1 MSIKKQ
7 RTLRQETQISG
18 VGLHTG
24 KYITITFKPAS
35 ENYGFRFVRI
45 DLENKPILKADVKNV
60 NDTSRSTSI
69 EQSGAKISTIEH
81 VLAALTGL
89 QLDNVL
95 MELDGPEIPILDGSS
110 KQFIELLEKAGIE
123 EQKAKKNYLVL
134 NETITYKNEKNG
146 GEFIAIPCDTFRL
159 SVMID
164 YGSDVLGTQY
174 AELNKIEDFKTEISG
189 SKTFAFLHE
198 LKYLHKNGLIKGG
211 DLDNALVFVDK
222 PVSQEE
228 LDNMATLL
236 GKPKVAVTN
245 KGYLNNVDLLTN
257 NEPARH
263 KLLDIIGDL
272 ALVGQPIKAHIIAK
286 KPGHFNNVEFAKL
299 LQKSAATIE
308 KQKETPQFD
317 SSFVPVYD
325 INEIMKRLPHR
336 PPFLLVDRILQISEN
351 EVVGSKNVTM
361 NESFFIGHFP
371 AEPVMPGVLQIEA
384 MAQAGG
390 ILVLNTVPDPENYV
404 TYFMKIDNVKF
415 RNKVVPGDTLLF
427 KLNLMTPIRRG
438 ICQMKG
444 IAYVGNKIVMEAE
457 MMAQIAKKNQIK

>member
-1 MSIKKQ
+1 MAIEKQ
-7 RTLRQETQISG
+7 RTLKQETQISG
-18 VGLHTG
+18 IGLHTG
-24 KYITITFKPAS
+24 ETITITFKPAS

-45 DLENKPILKADVKNV
+45 DLENNPVIKVDAKNV
-60 NDTSRSTSI
+60 VDTSRSTAL
-69 EQSGAKISTIEH
+69 EQNGARVGTIEH
-81 VLAALTGL
+81 LLAALVGL
-89 QLDNVL
+89 QIDNVL

-110 KQFIELLEKAGIE
+110 KQFIELFENAGIV
-123 EQKAKKNYLVL
+123 EQKTDKNYLVL
-134 NETITYKNEKNG
+134 NETITYRNEKNG
-146 GEFIAIPCDTFRL
+146 VEFIAIPSDTFRL
-159 SVMID
+159 SVMVD
-164 YGSDVLGTQY
+164 YDSDVLGTQY
-174 AELNKIEDFKTEISG
+174 AELNKIEDFKTEISA

-198 LKYLHKNGLIKGG
+198 LEYLYKNGLIKGG
-211 DLDNALVFVDK
+211 DLDNALIFVDK
-222 PVSQEE
+222 AVSQEE
-228 LDNMATLL
+228 LDVMASLF

-245 KGYLNNVDLLTN
+245 KGYLNNVDLLSN

-263 KLLDIIGDL
+263 KLLDVVGDL

-299 LQKSAATIE
+299 LQKSAIDIE
-308 KQKETPQFD
+308 KQKEMPQFD
-317 SSFVPVYD
+317 ASFVPVYD

-336 PPFLLVDRILQISEN
+336 PPFLMVDKILQISEN
-351 EVVGSKNVTM
+351 EVIGSKNVTM

-384 MAQAGG
+384 MAQTGG

-415 RNKVVPGDTLLF
+415 RNKVVPGDTLFF
-427 KLNLMTPIRRG
+427 KLKLVSPIRRG

-457 MMAQIAKKNQIK
+457 MMAQIAKKN